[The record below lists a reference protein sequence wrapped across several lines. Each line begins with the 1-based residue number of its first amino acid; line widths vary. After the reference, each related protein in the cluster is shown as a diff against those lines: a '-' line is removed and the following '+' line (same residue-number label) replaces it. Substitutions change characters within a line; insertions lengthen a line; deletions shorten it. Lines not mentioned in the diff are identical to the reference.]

1 MAGEG
6 GRLAEVG
13 SSARQCGDLHSR
25 KGTQALAGVRRSSA
39 IRGSDIWKE
48 QEGPKQI
55 PTSETGQDG
64 MGLSLEWPQG
74 TAHESQMPKI
84 CVNRHPSYW
93 VFRAMCATAVV
104 RAGWNEAV
112 HTYEREPLAT
122 AGADTEAQGSHLLS
136 CPEHSLE
143 HMTVLGAVLGISRRR
158 TSEHG
163 QNLPVST
170 RGCS

>member
-6 GRLAEVG
+6 SRLAEVG
-13 SSARQCGDLHSR
+13 SSARQCWDLHSR
-25 KGTQALAGVRRSSA
+25 KGIQALAGVRRSSA

-64 MGLSLEWPQG
+64 MGLSLEWPQR
-74 TAHESQMPKI
+74 TAHKSQKPKT
-84 CVNRHPSYW
+84 CVHGHPSYW
-93 VFRAMCATAVV
+93 VFRVTCATAVV

-112 HTYEREPLAT
+112 HTYEWEPLAT

-143 HMTVLGAVLGISRRR
+143 HVTVWGDCVGNQQ
-158 TSEHG
+158 EED
-163 QNLPVST
+163 Q
-170 RGCS
+170 